1 MVLKKWGDIGLVG
14 KKPVSIVLAKY
25 RREEYVATNQWA
37 CHLAGLSVAAER
49 NNKSWVLALDLYTLT
64 HAQFTWCNRIAATVR
79 AAPFASQG
87 DWKRLKQMVRWNA
100 EGMSVAAVATWLL
113 QHW

>member
-1 MVLKKWGDIGLVG
+1 MSWQWYGYYIVVLKKWGDIGLVG

-64 HAQFTWCNRIAATVR
+64 HAQFTWCNRQSEL
-79 AAPFASQG
+79 PH
-87 DWKRLKQMVRWNA
+87 
-100 EGMSVAAVATWLL
+100 LL
-113 QHW
+113 RKAIGNV